1 MTSQQS
7 ELLVSSDPSVT
18 ISSCTNVSI
27 FLTKSLESTKNVGS
41 INFSKTQKGR
51 DLLMMNGY
59 SYTLNKEAKVQY
71 YWRCE
76 TRFCS
81 ATLITTRNISTGGHS
96 ISTEGEIHHLHAPS
110 IAKQEIRVFRAQVK
124 RRVREELTPVTLL
137 IEQEMRKINL
147 SSEAQQLLTHPQHM
161 KAAFSRERHKCIP
174 NIPHMYTLTR
184 GFERFLLNDK
194 TTVSGGRLLIFSSNT
209 QLDELFKSSYVFCD
223 GTFSTVPLIFNQLY
237 TFHGYRKNEVFP
249 CAFALL
255 GDKKT
260 STYIQMIEDLKTAAI
275 SMGTKFEP
283 LVLMSDFETSLIKA
297 LPTTEHKGCFFHFN
311 QSLHRRLVSE
321 GLAVAYR
328 NEEKVRKW
336 SKYTMALA
344 LLPPNETE
352 NALQLIKLGAP
363 KRMKKFVQYVQDF
376 WFNKIGVNMW
386 NVNDLK
392 FRTNNACESWH
403 ARFAR
408 RVITKHPHIWRLID
422 ALCNE
427 EFNFLFRKNQLKGGA
442 HDFKLSRSKNTK
454 MAEQKLA
461 EIKQAYETGR
471 LPLEQHLD
479 LLADFVVGKK
489 TT

>member
-1 MTSQQS
+1 MR
-7 ELLVSSDPSVT
+7 D
-18 ISSCTNVSI
+18 
-27 FLTKSLESTKNVGS
+27 SL
-41 INFSKTQKGR
+41 F
-51 DLLMMNGY
+51 
-59 SYTLNKEAKVQY
+59 
-71 YWRCE
+71 
-76 TRFCS
+76 S

-96 ISTEGEIHHLHAPS
+96 ISIEGEIHHLHAPS

-174 NIPHMYTLTR
+174 NIPQSLDFIIPHMYTLTR

-237 TFHGYRKNEVFP
+237 TFHGYRRNEVFP

-328 NEEKVRKW
+328 DEEKVRKW

-422 ALCNE
+422 ALC
-427 EFNFLFRKNQLKGGA
+427 GA

>member
-1 MTSQQS
+1 M
-7 ELLVSSDPSVT
+7 
-18 ISSCTNVSI
+18 
-27 FLTKSLESTKNVGS
+27 F
-41 INFSKTQKGR
+41 
-51 DLLMMNGY
+51 
-59 SYTLNKEAKVQY
+59 
-71 YWRCE
+71 
-76 TRFCS
+76 RFIYL
-81 ATLITTRNISTGGHS
+81 A
-96 ISTEGEIHHLHAPS
+96 
-110 IAKQEIRVFRAQVK
+110 
-124 RRVREELTPVTLL
+124 
-137 IEQEMRKINL
+137 
-147 SSEAQQLLTHPQHM
+147 
-161 KAAFSRERHKCIP
+161 
-174 NIPHMYTLTR
+174 
-184 GFERFLLNDK
+184 
-194 TTVSGGRLLIFSSNT
+194 
-209 QLDELFKSSYVFCD
+209 
-223 GTFSTVPLIFNQLY
+223 
-237 TFHGYRKNEVFP
+237 FP

-328 NEEKVRKW
+328 DEEKVRKW